1 MTDVNRFRIYFGL
14 ILDEATVAATVDF
27 HDATPIRS
35 ERQLTMAR
43 TSTCGKDGIVRGKI
57 ITCPHAKLAFRRH

>member
-43 TSTCGKDGIVRGKI
+43 TSTCGKDGLQILSWSASGQTATFDK
-57 ITCPHAKLAFRRH
+57 A